1 MTFKKTREAQD
12 KKRAFILNII
22 NKSERGKYKNI
33 CSGEAHC
40 KNKTI
45 YKYHLYILIK
55 NYCEDYKQGNDD
67 FLKFCS

>member
-45 YKYHLYILIK
+45 YKYHLYIQKMYI
-55 NYCEDYKQGNDD
+55 Y
-67 FLKFCS
+67 FCSSCINLKNTELPI

>member
-33 CSGEAHC
+33 RIK
-40 KNKTI
+40 KNFI
-45 YKYHLYILIK
+45 
-55 NYCEDYKQGNDD
+55 
-67 FLKFCS
+67 